1 MRTAKYAFT
10 SSVSP
15 QLWCQKWDLPV
26 FMAESESEKTSK
38 KDIKMTMSAEQVRT
52 LVQELLQA
60 LPNRNPPVQP
70 LSLIHISEP
79 TRL

>member
-1 MRTAKYAFT
+1 
-10 SSVSP
+10 
-15 QLWCQKWDLPV
+15 
-26 FMAESESEKTSK
+26 MAESESEKTSK

-70 LSLIHISEP
+70 READEGSFAKDIQNFKRKLPAFIVGQ
-79 TRL
+79 